1 MQLFRIANGNK
12 LEPVKEVNAAAAGL
26 KETKD
31 LEAWIRTRSDM
42 FDRNDILWLSRQER
56 TTSDERA
63 DLLGLCADEL
73 LQIELK
79 RGTVPK
85 EAVTQGLSYLARH
98 AKSDR
103 ATLLQVF
110 TEQAAKTGQWALRTP
125 ALDVEA
131 AEEEFDR
138 FAKEG
143 VLVNQFRTLLLV
155 GEEFDPET
163 LQVCNLLNDSLG
175 LNGVLTLECWKLQL
189 FEHAGEFLCAFD
201 KLLPS
206 KDVEEE
212 IAQRREERSTGKFKR
227 DANRI
232 EVMNQFKELCRSA
245 SLDPK
250 SKPGQSYECKI
261 TLSDGTFAWLTLYKE
276 DGDPLVWM
284 PLASTMV
291 NMSEFKKQPNAREND
306 AEYWVVTVPCTDWEN
321 PTARTS
327 TAERAA
333 ELVKLAL
340 SKASSS

>member
-1 MQLFRIANGNK
+1 MQLFRVTQNQQ
-12 LEPVKEVNAAAAGL
+12 LEAVKQADAAAAGL

-31 LEAWIRTRSDM
+31 LEAWIRTRSDV

-85 EAVTQGLSYLARH
+85 EAVAQGLSYLARH

-131 AEEEFDR
+131 AEDEFDR

-212 IAQRREERSTGKFKR
+212 IAQRREERSAGKFKR

-232 EVMNQFKELCRSA
+232 EVMSRFKELCRVA
-245 SLDPK
+245 GMDPK
-250 SKPGQSYECKI
+250 SKSGQSYECE
-261 TLSDGTFAWLTLYKE
+261 LALGDGTSAWLTLYRDE
-276 DGDPLVWM
+276 NEPLVWM
-284 PLASTMV
+284 PTASALVKLA
-291 NMSEFKKQPNAREND
+291 EFKQHPNGRD
-306 AEYWVVTVPCTDWEN
+306 RDGEYWVVPVPCSNWDDGATR
-321 PTARTS
+321 TA

-340 SKASSS
+340 ARQT